1 MNNQEDIVNELL
13 GVLQQIKRN
22 HHGTMPK
29 IPIRKSEMYT
39 LMNLGNLLKKYPDGV
54 KLGTLSKVL
63 NLAPPTVTPM
73 INALEENGYIERIG
87 SKEDRRVVFIRLTEM
102 GQKFLDEK
110 ENHFK
115 SNIKELVNYLGEED
129 SKTFIRIVQKT
140 ANFLSQMSKENE
152 ENSSD

>member
-1 MNNQEDIVNELL
+1 
-13 GVLQQIKRN
+13 
-22 HHGTMPK
+22 
-29 IPIRKSEMYT
+29 
-39 LMNLGNLLKKYPDGV
+39 
-54 KLGTLSKVL
+54 
-63 NLAPPTVTPM
+63 
-73 INALEENGYIERIG
+73 
-87 SKEDRRVVFIRLTEM
+87 M
-102 GQKFLDEK
+102 GQTFLDEK